1 MARPEFVAPPL
12 SWLARLDEAAFRAFF
27 SGSPIKRIGHSR
39 FLRNV
44 MIAIGNSGKQEL
56 AEEAERR
63 IQDPSSLIRGAAVWA
78 LGRLDAQRLSALS
91 KRIMPQEEDALVIKE
106 WVYEQNNNDE
116 SDG

>member
-1 MARPEFVAPPL
+1 
-12 SWLARLDEAAFRAFF
+12 
-27 SGSPIKRIGHSR
+27 
-39 FLRNV
+39 

-56 AEEAERR
+56 ADEAERR

-78 LGRLDAQRLSALS
+78 LGQLDAQRLSALS

-106 WVYEQNNNDE
+106 WVYEQNSNDD